1 MNSYIIILKDNLKSE
16 KFGKLAI
23 ESAKQLQWNVE
34 RFDGVDGRKV
44 NNETFKSMNLF
55 INQEN
60 KKCRTSFERPGV
72 RGCFLSHY
80 LLWSKCV
87 EENQNIAIFED
98 DVIFYKT
105 FPTTSFEDILKLE
118 KLQQGKKYAAGDWWE
133 GAHAYIISPKGAKK
147 LIDWISKNG
156 ILPTDMMLA
165 TNILNVEFD
174 ETACVKLNPDSQIDV
189 VNNSLTRRITF
200 I

>member
-1 MNSYIIILKDNLKSE
+1 MKSFIIILKNNLKSE
-16 KFGKLAI
+16 KFGNLAI
-23 ESAKQLQWNVE
+23 QSGNQLGWNIA
-34 RFDGVDGRKV
+34 RFDGIDGRITDDK
-44 NNETFKSMNLF
+44 TFQSMNLF

-80 LLWSKCV
+80 LLWRKCV

-105 FPTTSFEDILKLE
+105 FPTTPFEDILKLE

-147 LIDWISKNG
+147 LINWISENG

-174 ETACVKLNPDSQIDV
+174 ETACVKLNPESQIDV
-189 VNNSLTRRITF
+189 VNTSLTRRITF

>member
-34 RFDGVDGRKV
+34 RFDGIDGRTI

-80 LLWSKCV
+80 TLWKKCL
-87 EENQNIAIFED
+87 EKNQNIGIFED
-98 DVIFYKT
+98 DVFFYKHPPIKKFT
-105 FPTTSFEDILKLE
+105 DILKLE

-133 GAHAYIISPKGAKK
+133 GAHAYIISPKGAEK
-147 LIDWISKNG
+147 LINWTLKNG
-156 ILPTDMMLA
+156 ILPADIMLGTD
-165 TNILNVEFD
+165 ILDIEFD
-174 ETACVKLNPDSQIDV
+174 DSNCVTLNPQSQIDV
-189 VNNSLTRRITF
+189 LNNSLTRRNSF
-200 I
+200 

>member
-1 MNSYIIILKDNLKSE
+1 MKSFIIILKNNLKSE
-16 KFGKLAI
+16 KFGNLAI
-23 ESAKQLQWNVE
+23 QSGSQLGWNIA
-34 RFDGVDGRKV
+34 RFDGIDGRITDDK
-44 NNETFKSMNLF
+44 TFQSMNLF

-80 LLWSKCV
+80 LLWRKCV

-105 FPTTSFEDILKLE
+105 FPTTPFEDILKLE

-147 LIDWISKNG
+147 LINWILENG

-174 ETACVKLNPDSQIDV
+174 ETVCVKLNPESQIDV
-189 VNNSLTRRITF
+189 VNTSLTRRITF

>member
-34 RFDGVDGRKV
+34 RFDGIDGRKV

-80 LLWSKCV
+80 ALWKKCL
-87 EENQNIAIFED
+87 EKNQNIGIFED
-98 DVIFYKT
+98 DVFFYKQPPIKKFT
-105 FPTTSFEDILKLE
+105 DILKLE

-133 GAHAYIISPKGAKK
+133 GAHAYIISPKGAEK
-147 LIDWISKNG
+147 LINWTLKNG
-156 ILPTDMMLA
+156 ILPADMMLG
-165 TNILNVEFD
+165 TNILDIEFD
-174 ETACVKLNPDSQIDV
+174 DSNCVKLNPQGQIDV
-189 VNNSLTRRITF
+189 LNNSLTRRNSF
-200 I
+200 

>member
-1 MNSYIIILKDNLKSE
+1 MKSFIIILKNNLKSE
-16 KFGKLAI
+16 KFGNLAI
-23 ESAKQLQWNVE
+23 QSGSQLGWNIV
-34 RFDGVDGRKV
+34 RFDGIDGRITDDK
-44 NNETFKSMNLF
+44 TFQSMNLF
-55 INQEN
+55 INQAN